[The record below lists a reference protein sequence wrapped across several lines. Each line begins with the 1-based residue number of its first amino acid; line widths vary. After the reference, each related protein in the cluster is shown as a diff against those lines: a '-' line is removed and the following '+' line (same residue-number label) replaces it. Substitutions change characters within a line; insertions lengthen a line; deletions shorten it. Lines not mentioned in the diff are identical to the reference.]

1 MESAKKFE
9 GFEEDYCLPSHT
21 VVSRKGKVRIV
32 FTRELVITDLT
43 EELKQEIVE
52 SGAIQL
58 SIIDESSGRFNNGD
72 TKEFSWDIDFENR
85 NEVVIQINFDDPGA
99 ISSSSND
106 KDKLRILFVDTSSFI
121 QCESIFSKISEKSDS
136 ERNKRVLDQGRD
148 TIPPNYQV
156 ITRIPP

>member
-1 MESAKKFE
+1 M
-9 GFEEDYCLPSHT
+9 
-21 VVSRKGKVRIV
+21 

-58 SIIDESSGRFNNGD
+58 SIIDESSGRFNTGD
-72 TKEFSWDIDFENR
+72 TKEFSWDIDFENK
-85 NEVVIQINFDDPGA
+85 NEVVIQINFDDPRA

-121 QCESIFSKISEKSDS
+121 QCESIFSKIEVRTDS
-136 ERNKRVLDQGRD
+136 EVNKRVLDNGRD

-156 ITRIPP
+156 IAKIPP